1 MLTEICPGREGAC
14 LSAKPE
20 MGRALRRAPAPA
32 ADLRRELAANDFL
45 FRDGEARGD
54 VYRVERGA
62 VCHYIVWDD
71 GHHEIIEFAFP
82 GDLIGFGHR
91 GAYISTAQAMVETE
105 VSAVSADE
113 FKEAIEADAQ
123 LAARVAVADD
133 REFEYGRTH
142 GINTSADKPVE
153 RVASLLAALS
163 HLNEPE
169 GRDPTLI
176 TDEIASDAVADRLNM
191 SRDGVEHVLIEL
203 EGRGLIR
210 ASAAG
215 LRIVDMDGLEKL
227 ADAA

>member
-1 MLTEICPGREGAC
+1 LV
-14 LSAKPE
+14 
-20 MGRALRRAPAPA
+20 RAPRRAPTAYPAP
-32 ADLRRELAANDFL
+32 RRELAANEFL
-45 FRDGEARGD
+45 FRDGDARGD

-91 GAYISTAQAMVETE
+91 GNYISTAQAMVETE

-113 FKEAIEADAQ
+113 FRDVIEADAQ
-123 LAARVAVADD
+123 LAARVAAADD
-133 REFEYGRTH
+133 REFEYARTH
-142 GINTSADKPVE
+142 SVNANTDKPVE
-153 RVASLLAALS
+153 RVASLIAALS

-191 SRDGVEHVLIEL
+191 SRDGVEHVLTQL
-203 EGRGLIR
+203 EGLGLIR
-210 ASAAG
+210 SSAAG